1 MKATLVSLIA
11 CILIVAPACGADT
24 ARSGTPLLIELFTSE
39 GCSSCPPADAWLQRI
54 DASQPVPGV
63 ELIVLSEHVTYWDH
77 DGWKDPYSRDLYTD
91 RQSNYVRALGLSTPY
106 TPQVIV
112 NGKSELHLNEPQQMK
127 QVLVEAA
134 SASRIPVSISTLNV
148 ARNGSPILRAH
159 IEVDGEQLSRN
170 ADIIAVVA
178 LDHTETQVAY
188 GENGGKLL
196 THVAVAQELV
206 KVGKLEKKKTF
217 SQDIEIKLPLNT
229 DSQALRLV
237 VFVQEPGSGSVLGAT
252 FERTATEGKE

>member
-63 ELIVLSEHVTYWDH
+63 EHVTYWDH

-170 ADIIAVVA
+170 AD
-178 LDHTETQVAY
+178 HCGGCSRSY
-188 GENGGKLL
+188 GDTSCVRRKWR
-196 THVAVAQELV
+196 
-206 KVGKLEKKKTF
+206 KTPYTCCRCSRTRQGWKARKEEDF
-217 SQDIEIKLPLNT
+217 Q
-229 DSQALRLV
+229 
-237 VFVQEPGSGSVLGAT
+237 PGHRDQTPAKHGLASS
-252 FERTATEGKE
+252 

>member
-1 MKATLVSLIA
+1 MRAALVSLIA
-11 CILIVAPACGADT
+11 CILTAVPAGGTDT
-24 ARSGTPLLIELFTSE
+24 VRSATPVLIELFTSE

-54 DASQPVPGV
+54 DASQPLPGV
-63 ELIVLSEHVTYWDH
+63 EVIVLSEHVTCWNH
-77 DGWKDPYSRDLYTD
+77 DGWKDPYSQELYTE

-112 NGKSELHLNEPQQMK
+112 NGTSELRLNEPEQMK
-127 QVLVEAA
+127 QVLLAA
-134 SASRIPVSISTLNV
+134 SSAPRIPASITTLSV
-148 ARNGSPILRAH
+148 TRSGPPILRAH
-159 IEVDGEQLSRN
+159 IEVDGGLLRRN
-170 ADIIAVVA
+170 ADIVAVVA
-178 LDHTETQVAY
+178 LDHAKTQVAH

-206 KVGKLEKKKTF
+206 KIGKLEKKKTL

-229 DSQALRLV
+229 DSQNLRLI

-252 FERTATEGKE
+252 SERTDTEAKD

>member
-1 MKATLVSLIA
+1 MKATLVSLVA
-11 CILIVAPACGADT
+11 CILTAVPACGADT

-39 GCSSCPPADAWLQRI
+39 GCSSCPPADAWLQRV
-54 DASQPVPGV
+54 DASQPVSGV

-91 RQSNYVRALGLSTPY
+91 RQSNYVRGLGLSTAY

-112 NGKSELHLNEPQQMK
+112 NGTSELHLNDPQQMK
-127 QVLVEAA
+127 QVLLEAA
-134 SASRIPVSISTLNV
+134 SAPRVPVNISTLSV
-148 ARNGSPILRAH
+148 ARSGPPILRAH
-159 IEVDGEQLSRN
+159 IEVDGGRLNRN
-170 ADIIAVVA
+170 ADIFAVVA
-178 LDHTETQVAY
+178 LDHVETQVAH

-196 THVAVAQELV
+196 THVAVAQEFV

-217 SQDIEIKLPLNT
+217 SQDIEIKLPLSA
-229 DSQALRLV
+229 DSQNLRLI

-252 FERTATEGKE
+252 LERTGAEGKE